1 MKLVDTDAPD
11 HEEQPPIRVTSSRPE
26 KRRAAVSLVFT
37 LAVLAGTVIAIF
49 KVFPARHNQILTD
62 TVEAHRRPG
71 DWEIAT
77 PDPTALRMWA
87 IGAVGQSPP
96 LPDND
101 AVATPLGA
109 RTLTILNRRGAL
121 VRYRVGT
128 DEVTYLVQRSRDLL
142 RRRVHRVDGTDAVE
156 AWHQGPWTCVAV
168 GPAASAD
175 RWRAAVGVP

>member
-11 HEEQPPIRVTSSRPE
+11 HEEQPPIRVTASRPE

-49 KVFPARHNQILTD
+49 TVFPARHNQILTD
-62 TVEAHRRPG
+62 TLDAHRHPG
-71 DWEIAT
+71 AWEVET
-77 PDPTALRMWA
+77 PDPTALRMWS
-87 IGAVGQSPP
+87 IGVVGQSPP
-96 LPDND
+96 LPD
-101 AVATPLGA
+101 AAATALGA

-142 RRRVHRVDGTDAVE
+142 RRRVHRVDGAEAVE

-175 RWRAAVGVP
+175 RWRAALGVP